1 MTEIQSN
8 YLLVVTTSDDKE
20 RLQTIGRRLVEQ
32 RLAACAQI
40 SGPIESHYAWKGKV
54 ETASEWV
61 CTVKTTRDAW
71 PRVCS
76 AIQESHN
83 YETPEIVSLTIE
95 DGSAAY
101 LRWISDCVDG

>member
-1 MTEIQSN
+1 MSETRTT
-8 YLLVVTTSDDKE
+8 YLLVLTTSDDKE
-20 RLQTIGRRLVEQ
+20 ALQLIGRRLVEQ

-40 SGPIESHYAWKGKV
+40 SGPIQSYYTWKGKV
-54 ETASEWV
+54 ETATEWV
-61 CTVKTTRDAW
+61 CAVKTTRKAW

-83 YETPEIVSLTIE
+83 YETPEIVSLPIE